1 MKPKI
6 HLCTTS
12 TLVAMFPFYSH
23 EDIDYGIRKP
33 SKGLPGSGLMQQALS
48 LTPSIDGRIKS
59 LLQTYIPQLE
69 AHRRCYT
76 NREKPSELAT
86 KDKY

>member
-12 TLVAMFPFYSH
+12 TLDAMFPFYSH
-23 EDIDYGIRKP
+23 D
-33 SKGLPGSGLMQQALS
+33 LMLIAKLATS
-48 LTPSIDGRIKS
+48 PEF
-59 LLQTYIPQLE
+59 E

-76 NREKPSELAT
+76 GREKPSEFAA
-86 KDKY
+86 KDNY

>member
-12 TLVAMFPFYSH
+12 TPVAMFPFYSH

-33 SKGLPGSGLMQQALS
+33 SKGLLGSGLMLIA
-48 LTPSIDGRIKS
+48 K
-59 LLQTYIPQLE
+59 
-69 AHRRCYT
+69 
-76 NREKPSELAT
+76 LAT
-86 KDKY
+86 SPEFDT

>member
-33 SKGLPGSGLMQQALS
+33 SKGLLGSGLMLIAKLATS
-48 LTPSIDGRIKS
+48 PEF
-59 LLQTYIPQLE
+59 E

-76 NREKPSELAT
+76 GREKPSELAT